1 MNGVLDYL
9 LEAGLGLAMFYS
21 GYWLFLKKETY
32 FRWNRIYL
40 LAALPLAFLLPFL
53 RLKSPFFAAP
63 VPAPPALSDGLD
75 LLTAGSPLLGW
86 EGLLLAVYFG
96 GVLACLVRFGAHLVR
111 LAAVVKRY
119 GVRRSDGLKVVA
131 VDEDFAPFSFLG
143 YIFMNERALNRDA
156 LGRILAHEL
165 VHVRELHSLDVLLM
179 ELVAAVQW
187 FNPFVWPYKRSLQE
201 THEYLADAG
210 VIAQGFS
217 PAAYR
222 LLLFEQHVGVQLFEF
237 ANNFK
242 QSQVKRRIL
251 MMSKAPS
258 GGAAKLK
265 LLLVVPMAA
274 LLALAFAD
282 PRPARA
288 NQQAEGK
295 AETAVV
301 VKKQKAEQAA
311 QELAALKEKET
322 MLRSKLEETT
332 DPELKKELKTKLSA
346 VLAKQEE
353 IHAFL
358 AGNGAL
364 PPPPTPEKQLQTL
377 MEKEAKIRQML
388 ASETDAA
395 KKSELKKSLEIVLAK
410 QAELK
415 AQNGH
420 GGGPAAGKEVTVESL
435 QEELTKL
442 KLKETDVRTKIAD
455 EKDAQK
461 KAELETI
468 LQKILQK
475 QAEVKAKAESLKA
488 AKTEKTV
495 R

>member
-1 MNGVLDYL
+1 MNGVLGYL
-9 LEAGLGLAMFYS
+9 LEAGLGLALFYS

-32 FRWNRIYL
+32 FHWNRLYL
-40 LAALPLAFLLPFL
+40 IAALPLAFLLPFL
-53 RLKSPFFAAP
+53 RLTSPFLAAL
-63 VPAPPALSDGLD
+63 PAKASPEGPPIPAVGPS
-75 LLTAGSPLLGW
+75 SFGW

-111 LAAVVKRY
+111 LAVVVRRS
-119 GVRRSDGLKVVA
+119 GVRRSDGLKVVT
-131 VDEDFAPFSFLG
+131 VDEDFSPFSFLG
-143 YIFMNERALNRDA
+143 YIFINERGLGRDA

-165 VHVRELHSLDVLLM
+165 VHIRQLHSLDVLLM

-187 FNPFVWPYKRSLQE
+187 FNPFVWPYKKSLQE

-222 LLLFEQHVGVQLFEF
+222 LLLFEQHVGAQLFEF

-242 QSQVKRRIL
+242 HSQVKRRIL
-251 MMSKAPS
+251 MMSKAQS

-265 LLLVVPMAA
+265 LLLVVPLAA

-282 PRPARA
+282 PRPARSA
-288 NQQAEGK
+288 QQANGAPAAEK
-295 AETAVV
+295 AVL
-301 VKKQKAEQAA
+301 KAKIESA
-311 QELAALKEKET
+311 LKDLSVLKEKEAL
-322 MLRSKLEETT
+322 LRSKLEETT
-332 DPELKKELKTKLSA
+332 DAETKKELKTKLSE
-346 VLAKQEE
+346 VLKKEE
-353 IHAFL
+353 LVVAFL
-358 AGNGAL
+358 ESNGAL
-364 PPPPTPEKQLQTL
+364 PRLANSEKDLQLL
-377 MEKEAKIRQML
+377 AEKEAKLRQMIEHE
-388 ASETDAA
+388 SDAA
-395 KKSELKKSLEIVLAK
+395 KKADLKAKLETVLAK

-415 AQNGH
+415 AHNG
-420 GGGPAAGKEVTVESL
+420 GALVVGKEVTVESL
-435 QEELTKL
+435 KEESNKL
-442 KLKETDVRTKIAD
+442 KQKEADVRTMIAD

-461 KAELETI
+461 KAELETL